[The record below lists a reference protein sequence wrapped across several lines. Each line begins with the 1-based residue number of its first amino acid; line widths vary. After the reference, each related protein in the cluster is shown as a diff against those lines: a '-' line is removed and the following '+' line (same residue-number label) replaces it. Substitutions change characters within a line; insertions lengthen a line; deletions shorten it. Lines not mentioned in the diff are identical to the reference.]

1 MDDGSVAET
10 AEEFCRQIHPRLVR
24 SLSLFC
30 GDSDLAED
38 IAQEALA
45 RAWDRWRT
53 VSRMHNPTGWVYRVA
68 YNLATSR
75 ARRATV
81 ERRARRLMAVAT
93 PSGADVA
100 DAVAVRAAVAT
111 LPRRERAA
119 IVLRFF
125 ADLSV
130 NDTAAVMRCRP
141 GTVKSLTSHAITK
154 LSHLLSDDQPVS
166 KVPVDA

>member
-1 MDDGSVAET
+1 
-10 AEEFCRQIHPRLVR
+10 
-24 SLSLFC
+24 
-30 GDSDLAED
+30 
-38 IAQEALA
+38 
-45 RAWDRWRT
+45 
-53 VSRMHNPTGWVYRVA
+53 
-68 YNLATSR
+68 
-75 ARRATV
+75 
-81 ERRARRLMAVAT
+81 MAVAT

-119 IVLRFF
+119 IVLRYF

-154 LSHLLSDDQPVS
+154 LSHLLSDDEPVS
-166 KVPVDA
+166 KVPFDA